1 MAWGLIAPPEEQ
13 EFGNLCAHLWT
24 DAKYRARRRCV
35 ASCGVVSTRRF
46 ARAPV
51 LLTSMCRYDP
61 DWSLEYPH
69 QTANGAES
77 ASPSGWSE
85 LKMSRFEPTAQAGGG
100 ATDRDLDLDLD
111 YSVALR
117 LVESNTL
124 RRVGRGSNPVRR
136 PVSRS
141 GFKFESWPRPK
152 LGTETAAGP
161 GAANSRL
168 YMELSLKA

>member
-1 MAWGLIAPPEEQ
+1 MPPPLLPLLPSPRAHVRSGGRAHSSLPVPPVSALFLPSLPSLPGVAWGLIAPPEEQ

-35 ASCGVVSTRRF
+35 ASCGVMSTRRF

-77 ASPSGWSE
+77 ASSSGWSE
-85 LKMSRFEPTAQAGGG
+85 LIESRFEPKG
-100 ATDRDLDLDLD
+100 AE
-111 YSVALR
+111 A
-117 LVESNTL
+117 
-124 RRVGRGSNPVRR
+124 
-136 PVSRS
+136 
-141 GFKFESWPRPK
+141 
-152 LGTETAAGP
+152 
-161 GAANSRL
+161 
-168 YMELSLKA
+168 